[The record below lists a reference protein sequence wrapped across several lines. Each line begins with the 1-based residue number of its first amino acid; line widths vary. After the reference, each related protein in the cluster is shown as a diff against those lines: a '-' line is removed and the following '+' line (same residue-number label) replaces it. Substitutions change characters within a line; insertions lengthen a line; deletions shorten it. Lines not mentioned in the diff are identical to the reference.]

1 MTSARDEILA
11 AVRGAVTNGKHR
23 RDRATIDA
31 NVQTHGRGL
40 IPARAS
46 DAADLADLF
55 EAQITAVHAT
65 VHRVAT
71 MADVPSALATYL
83 QQQNLP
89 AELVMAPDPTLDA
102 APWDSV
108 PLVQVRR
115 GVPNT
120 DDMVGVSSAFAAV
133 AETGTL
139 VATSGPD
146 HPSTLNFVPD
156 THVVVLP
163 ADRVVASYEDAW
175 DQLRAMAGDDPLP
188 RTINM
193 ISGPSRT
200 GDIEQNLTLGA
211 HGPRRL
217 HVILVDDD
225 GRA

>member
-1 MTSARDEILA
+1 MTARDDILA
-11 AVRGAVTNGKHR
+11 AVRGAVADGAQRET
-23 RDRATIDA
+23 RAAIDA
-31 NVQTHGRGL
+31 RVRSHDRGL
-40 IPARAS
+40 VPARVA

-65 VHRVAT
+65 VDRVAT
-71 MADVPSALATYL
+71 MADVPAAVAGYL

-89 AELVMAPDPTLDA
+89 AELVLAPDPTLDA
-102 APWDSV
+102 AQWDAV
-108 PLVQVRR
+108 PLVNVRR
-115 GVPNT
+115 GVPT
-120 DDMVGVSSAFAAV
+120 ADDMVGVPSAFAAV
-133 AETGTL
+133 AETGTV
-139 VATSGPD
+139 VAASGPD

-163 ADRVVASYEDAW
+163 ADRVVGSYEDAW
-175 DQLRAMAGDDPLP
+175 DRLRAKAGDDPLP
-188 RTINM
+188 RTVNM

-217 HVILVDDD
+217 HVIMVAD

>member
-1 MTSARDEILA
+1 MTARDDILA
-11 AVRGAVTNGKHR
+11 AVRGAVADGAQRET
-23 RDRATIDA
+23 RAAIDA
-31 NVQTHGRGL
+31 RVRSHDRGL
-40 IPARAS
+40 VPARVA

-65 VHRVAT
+65 VDRVAT
-71 MADVPSALATYL
+71 MADVPAAVAGYL

-89 AELVMAPDPTLDA
+89 AELVLAPDPTLDA
-102 APWDSV
+102 AQWDAV
-108 PLVQVRR
+108 PLVNVRR
-115 GVPNT
+115 GVPT
-120 DDMVGVSSAFAAV
+120 ADDMVGVSSAFAAV
-133 AETGTL
+133 AETGTV
-139 VATSGPD
+139 VAASGPD

-163 ADRVVASYEDAW
+163 ADRVVGSYEDAW
-175 DQLRAMAGDDPLP
+175 DRLRAKAGDDPLP
-188 RTINM
+188 RTVNM

-217 HVILVDDD
+217 HVIMVAD